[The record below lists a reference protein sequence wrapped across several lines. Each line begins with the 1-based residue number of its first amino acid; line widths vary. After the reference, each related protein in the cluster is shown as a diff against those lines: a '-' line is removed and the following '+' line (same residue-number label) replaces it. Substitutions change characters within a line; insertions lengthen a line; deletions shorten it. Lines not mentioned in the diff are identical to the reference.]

1 MIVNWLLNPSAR
13 FGAGKFRPT
22 FSTQDTFEVQI
33 LTEMYDKTWVYRRIK
48 AEFRVFLVDFV
59 PFLKFHVGVG
69 HVAVT
74 IKKLCDFGRVLN
86 HFLVDYNPFF

>member
-1 MIVNWLLNPSAR
+1 MNWLLNPSAR

-33 LTEMYDKTWVYRRIK
+33 LTEMYDKTWVYRRIT

-59 PFLKFHVGVG
+59 PFLKLSYWSRSRRRHDQE
-69 HVAVT
+69 T
-74 IKKLCDFGRVLN
+74 T
-86 HFLVDYNPFF
+86 